1 MKGTEVVAQGDWKLA
16 QQNRIDFTQEQL
28 GLIKTQIA
36 KGATDS
42 ELAMFL
48 NQCRRTGLDPFA
60 RQIYCV
66 KRWSSNDGREVMA
79 VQVSIDGFRLVAER
93 TGQYEGQVGPFWCGE
108 DGTWKDVWLDH
119 NPPAA
124 SKVGVLRKGF
134 REPCWGVARFDAYAQ
149 SKKGGGLNSM
159 WAKMHDVMIA
169 KCAEALALRKA
180 FPQELSGLYTSDEM
194 MQASRSEP
202 DPAPAA
208 DALPA
213 KVNRFRTPITD
224 AEMAQMHA
232 QAKIPRG
239 PAPEIV
245 PPEEGFGDL
254 PPDAGQKYGPPV
266 DRKAVARWWASVD
279 ARAKDLGIPKRKEDI
294 GRKLLQAYGLESSSE
309 IGVDIFDEMILLLSN
324 FKVEDLD
331 GSETKAQ

>member
-1 MKGTEVVAQGDWKLA
+1 MKSSDVAIRPEGDWKLA
-16 QQNRIDFTQEQL
+16 QQQNRIDFTQEQL

-48 NQCRRTGLDPFA
+48 AQCRRTGLDPFA
-60 RQIYCV
+60 RQIFAV
-66 KRWSSNDGREVMA
+66 KRWDSKEGRQVMA
-79 VQVSIDGFRLVAER
+79 VQVSIDGFRLIAER
-93 TGQYEGQVGPFWCGE
+93 SGQYEGQVGPFWCGE
-108 DGTWKDVWLDH
+108 DGQWRDVWLDH

-124 SKVGVLRKGF
+124 SKVGVLRAGF

-149 SKKGGGLNSM
+149 RTKDGGLNSM

-202 DPAPAA
+202 EPAPTRRYTDEEIERANA
-208 DALPA
+208 TPPPSAKREKPA
-213 KVNRFRTPITD
+213 
-224 AEMAQMHA
+224 
-232 QAKIPRG
+232 G
-239 PAPEIV
+239 P

-254 PPDAGQKYGPPV
+254 PPDTGQRYGVPI
-266 DRKAVARWWASVD
+266 DQKHIKLFWSSVD

-294 GRKLLQAYGLESSSE
+294 GRKLLQAYDIEHTSE
-309 IGVDIFDEMILLLSN
+309 IGMDIYDELILLVSK
-324 FKVEDLD
+324 FQIKDLD
-331 GSETKAQ
+331 A